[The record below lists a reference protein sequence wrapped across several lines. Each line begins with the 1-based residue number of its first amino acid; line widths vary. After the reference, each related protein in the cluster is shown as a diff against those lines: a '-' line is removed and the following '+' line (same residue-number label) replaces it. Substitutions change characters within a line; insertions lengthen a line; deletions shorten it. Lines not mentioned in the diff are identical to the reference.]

1 MGQKERINTQIQI
14 MGFVSQCIEKAD
26 HLFSTNEFLIA
37 KDLLDRAEKVLL
49 TKIGCELP
57 V

>member
-14 MGFVSQCIEKAD
+14 MGFVSQCIGKANY
-26 HLFSTNEFLIA
+26 LFSTNDFPIA